1 MYQGLLEDGV
11 ARETARMI
19 LPLCTKTKIHM
30 TGSIRS
36 LMSAVH
42 AVAAGGEYEPGNER
56 VTEFVRLLK
65 YWQFSHL
72 GTHLNSSLPTE

>member
-11 ARETARMI
+11 SRETARMI

-36 LMSAVH
+36 WIHFLELRDDEH
-42 AVAAGGEYEPGNER
+42 AQKGNSVDCKR
-56 VTEFVRLLK
+56 NKTYICRRIPN
-65 YWQFSHL
+65 Y
-72 GTHLNSSLPTE
+72 

>member
-1 MYQGLLEDGV
+1 MAAIIAQRLLQTGLLVVVV
-11 ARETARMI
+11 AALLVSRF
-19 LPLCTKTKIHM
+19 M

-72 GTHLNSSLPTE
+72 VTHLNSSLPTE